1 MCGLVGCAG
10 NLTKKE
16 EDAFRNMLVFDSVRG
31 EHSTGVAAL
40 NKDLDVLIAKTV
52 GDPFQL
58 FETPGYEQISRQKN
72 FVLIGHNRYAT
83 TGKISRRNAHPF
95 EVGNTIGAHNGTLTN
110 KHSLL
115 DGSKFDVDSE
125 ALFHHI
131 EDKGVEDALSI
142 ARGAYA
148 LSFFNRNNNTINL
161 VRNKERPLYVA
172 LSDTKHA
179 IFWASEKWILSVALS
194 RNDIKYAE
202 IRELPEHTIM
212 SVVIPNVYEAY
223 SLKPHVKKLTKL
235 PVIEPISRVGYYTNI
250 DTSVLTPKKGLDRSF
265 LAKSNVYGY
274 VGSPKKDIK
283 GALYYPLY
291 PSLDGVGYDVR
302 AYIHKTDYLVGLEGQ
317 KISFT
322 PMSAAM
328 DGASCHYRIDT
339 SSVVVLDTS
348 KTKEVRS
355 NSGSV
360 ISQSDLTQY
369 YSTCAWCSSPIDH
382 SDDGNVYMNKSI
394 GVLCPNC
401 KDEPDVAT
409 FLSY

>member
-31 EHSTGVAAL
+31 EHSTGVAAF
-40 NKDLDVLIAKTV
+40 NKDLDVIIAKTV

-95 EVGNTIGAHNGTLTN
+95 EIGNTIGAHNGTLTN
-110 KHSLL
+110 KYSLL

-131 EDKGVEDALSI
+131 ENKGVEDALSI
-142 ARGAYA
+142 AKGAYA

-212 SVVIPNVYEAY
+212 SVVIPNVYENY

-235 PVIEPISRVGYYTNI
+235 PAIEPVSRAGYYTNSSATAF
-250 DTSVLTPKKGLDRSF
+250 TSKRGLDRSF
-265 LAKSNVYGY
+265 LAKSNICGY

-283 GALYYPLY
+283 GAPYYPLY
-291 PSLDGVGYDVR
+291 PSVDGVGYDVR
-302 AYIHKTDYLVGLEGQ
+302 AYIHKIDYLVGLEDR
-317 KISFT
+317 KISFSL
-322 PMSAAM
+322 MSAAL
-328 DGASCHYRIDT
+328 DDTVCHYRVDPD
-339 SSVVVLDTS
+339 SVSLIEEAIEVKNQSGNAIS
-348 KTKEVRS
+348 K
-355 NSGSV
+355 
-360 ISQSDLTQY
+360 SDLDAH

-382 SDDGNVYMNKSI
+382 SDKRNLYMSKAF
-394 GVLCPNC
+394 GALCPNC

-409 FLSY
+409 FLNY